1 MATVTL
7 TLADDDT
14 DEDGVL
20 FKVIFDPPL
29 EDEDQ
34 VLTAAQSEAA
44 LILEIMQRRAMGESL
59 KQIAEEVD
67 DDEYGRIAGGF
78 EPGGVGFTDKKP
90 PEGNN

>member
-7 TLADDDT
+7 TLSDDET
-14 DEDGVL
+14 DEDGIL
-20 FKVIFDPPL
+20 FKVVFDPPI
-29 EDEDQ
+29 EDDDQ

-78 EPGGVGFTDKKP
+78 EPGGVGFTE